1 MSLSLLCTAVAYL
14 IFYRLLS
21 NVGPS
26 KTITVTF
33 LVPPFGV
40 LWGALLLDEALTAQM
55 LIGMSTVLFGTLLA
69 TGLIGK
75 RKTT

>member
-1 MSLSLLCTAVAYL
+1 
-14 IFYRLLS
+14 FYRLLS

-75 RKTT
+75 RKAA

>member
-1 MSLSLLCTAVAYL
+1 MIGNI
-14 IFYRLLS
+14 IFYRLID

-40 LWGALLLDEALTAQM
+40 FWGALILGERITIPIVLGAA
-55 LIGMSTVLFGTLLA
+55 TVLFGTLLA
-69 TGLIGK
+69 TGVIQAQPK
-75 RKTT
+75 NKV

>member
-1 MSLSLLCTAVAYL
+1 LLCTAVAYL

-75 RKTT
+75 HKAA